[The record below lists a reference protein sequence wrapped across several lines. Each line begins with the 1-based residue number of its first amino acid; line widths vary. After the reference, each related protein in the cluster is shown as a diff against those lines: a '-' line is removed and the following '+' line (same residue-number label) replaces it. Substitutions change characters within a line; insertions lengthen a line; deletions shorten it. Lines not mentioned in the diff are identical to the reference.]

1 MSHSSD
7 TVALV
12 HHIKQ
17 QIDALTEQQ
26 AEALKQATYIGM
38 TPDEAEEYDGR
49 RKKITALV
57 EELSELTK
65 AQ

>member
-1 MSHSSD
+1 MPHSND

-12 HHIKQ
+12 HQIKQ
-17 QIDALTEQQ
+17 QIDALAEQQ
-26 AEALKQATYIGM
+26 PEALKQATYIGM

-57 EELSELTK
+57 EELNEVTK